1 VELST
6 GAQVVDARARASG
19 GERPARLREEKVV
32 RASGGERSARL
43 REEKAAAAS
52 DLREEKVCSRA
63 GAADARRVLGLCGR
77 RTRTGASRAEPGCL
91 CCAWPRVEKEGGCW
105 CSWFRREKGEV
116 AAALYCSLVV
126 IRGES

>member
-32 RASGGERSARL
+32 RASGGERPAWLREEVVPTSGGERPARL

-52 DLREEKVCSRA
+52 DLRGR
-63 GAADARRVLGLCGR
+63 ARRRCARVRVPPTRGARCVLGLCGR

-105 CSWFRREKGEV
+105 CSWF
-116 AAALYCSLVV
+116 
-126 IRGES
+126 